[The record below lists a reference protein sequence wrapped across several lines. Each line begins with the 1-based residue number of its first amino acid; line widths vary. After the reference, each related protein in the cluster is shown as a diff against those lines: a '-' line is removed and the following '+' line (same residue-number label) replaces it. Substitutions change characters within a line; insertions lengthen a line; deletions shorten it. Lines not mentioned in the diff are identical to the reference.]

1 MKINKL
7 TASFGKLENESL
19 SFHPGLN
26 VIYAPNES
34 GKSTWCA
41 FIRAMLYGIDS
52 SERVRAG
59 YLPDKL
65 RYAPWSGAPMEG
77 SMDLTTGRADITIS
91 RTTRAKSAPMREFS
105 ACYTGSSVPVD
116 GMTGAKVLHRNC
128 CVDGVTGANAGEMLT
143 GVSRDVF
150 CRSAF
155 IAQGS
160 VAVTGS
166 PELEKRISSIVSTGE
181 EQTSYSEADERLRA
195 WQRKRRFNRRGY
207 LPELEAKMDDT
218 QRMLNSMDESA
229 AEIAALEDRLA
240 ESGARCAAL
249 ESAVTESRKLQRR
262 ESLDKLSRGRAELK
276 AAEETHDKALAAL
289 SDAKD
294 ALRAGPFGA
303 VSADEAEASAA
314 DDLAALDELKARGRR
329 RVSPLLAI
337 MFFVL
342 AVAGAALYTHFQ
354 SVAYICLAAAFCIA
368 AVVLFMRYS
377 KARRAALDARA
388 ERRKILDG
396 YGVRS
401 ASDIRA
407 ALDGHRALCRAVD
420 TAERQELDTRRAYD
434 EARDRQAML
443 EEAALGELDFS
454 GGSSEAAR
462 LSRELAAERQNAER
476 ISSKIS
482 ALNGRLAA
490 VGDPLVLTSDLRTME
505 DEYNGLCEEYDAISL
520 AVDTLRAADSEL
532 QSRFSPQLGKL
543 AAQYMS
549 FMTGGRY
556 SDVLINRDFSASAKT
571 QDDAVARDS
580 EYLSAGTLD
589 LMYLAVRLAV
599 CELAMPA
606 GETGPLIIDDALVN
620 LDEERLRQAM
630 ALLRELARSRQII
643 LFTCRDVNVK

>member
-105 ACYTGSSVPVD
+105 ACYTGSSVP
-116 GMTGAKVLHRNC
+116 
-128 CVDGVTGANAGEMLT
+128 VDGVTGANAGEMLT

-262 ESLDKLSRGRAELK
+262 ESLEKLSRGRAELK

-303 VSADEAEASAA
+303 VSADEAEANAA

-606 GETGPLIIDDALVN
+606 GETCPLIIDDALVN

>member
-19 SFHPGLN
+19 NFHPGLN

-105 ACYTGSSVPVD
+105 ACYTGSSVP
-116 GMTGAKVLHRNC
+116 
-128 CVDGVTGANAGEMLT
+128 VDGVTGANAGEMLT

-303 VSADEAEASAA
+303 VSADEAEANAA

-337 MFFVL
+337 IFFVL

-476 ISSKIS
+476 ISSQIA

-606 GETGPLIIDDALVN
+606 GETCPLIIDDALVN

>member
-105 ACYTGSSVPVD
+105 ACYTGSSVP
-116 GMTGAKVLHRNC
+116 
-128 CVDGVTGANAGEMLT
+128 VDGVTGANAGEMLT

-240 ESGARCAAL
+240 ESGARCVAL

-276 AAEETHDKALAAL
+276 TAEETHDKALAAL

-294 ALRAGPFGA
+294 ALRAGPFGV
-303 VSADEAEASAA
+303 VSADEAEANAA

-337 MFFVL
+337 IFFVL

-354 SVAYICLAAAFCIA
+354 SVAYICFAAAFCIA

-377 KARRAALDARA
+377 KARRAAMDARA

-606 GETGPLIIDDALVN
+606 GETCPLIIDDALVN

-643 LFTCRDVNVK
+643 LFTCRNVNVK

>member
-105 ACYTGSSVPVD
+105 ACYTGSSVP
-116 GMTGAKVLHRNC
+116 
-128 CVDGVTGANAGEMLT
+128 VDGVTGANAGEMLT

-262 ESLDKLSRGRAELK
+262 ESLEKLSRGRAELK

-401 ASDIRA
+401 ASDIHA
-407 ALDGHRALCRAVD
+407 ALDGHRALCCAVD

-505 DEYNGLCEEYDAISL
+505 DEYNSLCEEYDAISL

-606 GETGPLIIDDALVN
+606 GETCPLIIDDALVN

>member
-52 SERVRAG
+52 SERARAG

-116 GMTGAKVLHRNC
+116 G
-128 CVDGVTGANAGEMLT
+128 VTGANAGEMLT
-143 GVSRDVF
+143 GVSCDVF

-262 ESLDKLSRGRAELK
+262 ESLDKLSRGRVELK

-303 VSADEAEASAA
+303 VSADEAEANAA

-520 AVDTLRAADSEL
+520 AVDALRAADSEL

-606 GETGPLIIDDALVN
+606 GETCPLIIDDALVN

>member
-105 ACYTGSSVPVD
+105 ACYTGSSVP
-116 GMTGAKVLHRNC
+116 
-128 CVDGVTGANAGEMLT
+128 VDGVTGANAGEMLT

-303 VSADEAEASAA
+303 VSADEAEANAA

-337 MFFVL
+337 IFFVL

-462 LSRELAAERQNAER
+462 LSRELAAERQNAEL

-505 DEYNGLCEEYDAISL
+505 DEYNSLCEEYDAISL

-606 GETGPLIIDDALVN
+606 GETCPLIIDDALVN
-620 LDEERLRQAM
+620 LDEERLRQVM

>member
-105 ACYTGSSVPVD
+105 ACYTGSSVP
-116 GMTGAKVLHRNC
+116 
-128 CVDGVTGANAGEMLT
+128 VDGVTGANAGEMLT

-262 ESLDKLSRGRAELK
+262 ESLEKLSRGRAELK

-303 VSADEAEASAA
+303 VSADEAEANAA
-314 DDLAALDELKARGRR
+314 DDLTALDELKARGRR

-454 GGSSEAAR
+454 GGSSEPAR

-520 AVDTLRAADSEL
+520 AVDTLRTADSEL

-606 GETGPLIIDDALVN
+606 GETCPLIIDDALVN

>member
-105 ACYTGSSVPVD
+105 ACYTGSSVP
-116 GMTGAKVLHRNC
+116 
-128 CVDGVTGANAGEMLT
+128 VDGVTGANAGEMLT

-262 ESLDKLSRGRAELK
+262 ESLEKLSRGRVELK
-276 AAEETHDKALAAL
+276 TAEETHDKALAAL

-407 ALDGHRALCRAVD
+407 ALDGHRALCCAVD

-476 ISSKIS
+476 ISSQIA

-505 DEYNGLCEEYDAISL
+505 DEYNSLCEEYDAISL

-606 GETGPLIIDDALVN
+606 GETCPLIIDDALVN

>member
-116 GMTGAKVLHRNC
+116 G
-128 CVDGVTGANAGEMLT
+128 VTGANAGEMLT

-218 QRMLNSMDESA
+218 QRRLDDMGGSIGDVES
-229 AEIAALEDRLA
+229 LEKQL
-240 ESGARCAAL
+240 EETKARCTQL
-249 ESAVTESRKLQRR
+249 EQE
-262 ESLDKLSRGRAELK
+262 EK
-276 AAEETHDKALAAL
+276 AA
-289 SDAKD
+289 
-294 ALRAGPFGA
+294 
-303 VSADEAEASAA
+303 
-314 DDLAALDELKARGRR
+314 
-329 RVSPLLAI
+329 
-337 MFFVL
+337 
-342 AVAGAALYTHFQ
+342 
-354 SVAYICLAAAFCIA
+354 
-368 AVVLFMRYS
+368 
-377 KARRAALDARA
+377 
-388 ERRKILDG
+388 
-396 YGVRS
+396 
-401 ASDIRA
+401 
-407 ALDGHRALCRAVD
+407 
-420 TAERQELDTRRAYD
+420 
-434 EARDRQAML
+434 
-443 EEAALGELDFS
+443 
-454 GGSSEAAR
+454 
-462 LSRELAAERQNAER
+462 
-476 ISSKIS
+476 
-482 ALNGRLAA
+482 
-490 VGDPLVLTSDLRTME
+490 
-505 DEYNGLCEEYDAISL
+505 
-520 AVDTLRAADSEL
+520 
-532 QSRFSPQLGKL
+532 
-543 AAQYMS
+543 
-549 FMTGGRY
+549 
-556 SDVLINRDFSASAKT
+556 
-571 QDDAVARDS
+571 
-580 EYLSAGTLD
+580 
-589 LMYLAVRLAV
+589 
-599 CELAMPA
+599 
-606 GETGPLIIDDALVN
+606 
-620 LDEERLRQAM
+620 
-630 ALLRELARSRQII
+630 
-643 LFTCRDVNVK
+643 

>member
-105 ACYTGSSVPVD
+105 ACYTGSSVP
-116 GMTGAKVLHRNC
+116 
-128 CVDGVTGANAGEMLT
+128 VDGVTGANAGEMLT

-303 VSADEAEASAA
+303 VSADEAEANAA

-407 ALDGHRALCRAVD
+407 ALDGHRALCCAVD

-606 GETGPLIIDDALVN
+606 GETCPLIIDDALVN

>member
-105 ACYTGSSVPVD
+105 ACYTGSSVP
-116 GMTGAKVLHRNC
+116 
-128 CVDGVTGANAGEMLT
+128 VDGVTGANAGEMLT

-262 ESLDKLSRGRAELK
+262 ESLEKLSLGRAELK

-303 VSADEAEASAA
+303 VSADEAEANAA

-337 MFFVL
+337 IFFVL

-388 ERRKILDG
+388 ERRKILDV

-407 ALDGHRALCRAVD
+407 ALDGHRALCCAVD

-606 GETGPLIIDDALVN
+606 GETCPLIIDDALVN

>member
-105 ACYTGSSVPVD
+105 ACYTGSSVP
-116 GMTGAKVLHRNC
+116 
-128 CVDGVTGANAGEMLT
+128 VDGVTGANAGEMLT

-262 ESLDKLSRGRAELK
+262 ESLEKLSRGRAELK

-303 VSADEAEASAA
+303 VSADEAEANAA

-337 MFFVL
+337 IFFVL

-476 ISSKIS
+476 ISSQIA

-606 GETGPLIIDDALVN
+606 GETCPLIIDDALVN

>member
-105 ACYTGSSVPVD
+105 ACYTGSSVP
-116 GMTGAKVLHRNC
+116 
-128 CVDGVTGANAGEMLT
+128 VDGVTGANAGEMLT

-249 ESAVTESRKLQRR
+249 ESAVTESRKFQRR

-303 VSADEAEASAA
+303 VSADEAEANAA

-337 MFFVL
+337 IFFVL

-407 ALDGHRALCRAVD
+407 ALDGHRALCCAVD

-476 ISSKIS
+476 ISSQIA

-505 DEYNGLCEEYDAISL
+505 DEYNSLCEEYDAISL

-606 GETGPLIIDDALVN
+606 GETCPLIIDDALVN

>member
-105 ACYTGSSVPVD
+105 ACYTGSSVP
-116 GMTGAKVLHRNC
+116 
-128 CVDGVTGANAGEMLT
+128 VDGVTGANAGEMLT

-303 VSADEAEASAA
+303 VSADEAEANAA

-337 MFFVL
+337 IFFVL

-407 ALDGHRALCRAVD
+407 ALDGHRALCCAVD

-606 GETGPLIIDDALVN
+606 GETCPLIIDDALVN

>member
-105 ACYTGSSVPVD
+105 ACYTGSSVP
-116 GMTGAKVLHRNC
+116 
-128 CVDGVTGANAGEMLT
+128 VDGVTGANAGEMLT

-249 ESAVTESRKLQRR
+249 ESAVTESRKFQRR

-303 VSADEAEASAA
+303 VSADEAEANAA

-337 MFFVL
+337 IFFVL

-476 ISSKIS
+476 ISSQIA

-606 GETGPLIIDDALVN
+606 GETCPLIIDDALVN

>member
-116 GMTGAKVLHRNC
+116 G
-128 CVDGVTGANAGEMLT
+128 VTGANAGEMLT

-181 EQTSYSEADERLRA
+181 EQTSYSEADERLRS

-218 QRMLNSMDESA
+218 QRMLSSMDESA

-240 ESGARCAAL
+240 ESSARCAAL

-314 DDLAALDELKARGRR
+314 DDLAVLDELKARARR
-329 RVSPLLAI
+329 RASPLLAI
-337 MFFVL
+337 IFFVL

-434 EARDRQAML
+434 EARERQGML

-462 LSRELAAERQNAER
+462 LSRELAAERQNAES
-476 ISSKIS
+476 ISSQIA

-556 SDVLINRDFSASAKT
+556 SDVLINRDFSASAKA
-571 QDDAVARDS
+571 QGDAVARDS

-606 GETGPLIIDDALVN
+606 GETCPLIIDDALVN

-643 LFTCRDVNVK
+643 LFTCRDVGTKQD

>member
-105 ACYTGSSVPVD
+105 ACYTGSSVP
-116 GMTGAKVLHRNC
+116 
-128 CVDGVTGANAGEMLT
+128 VDGVTGANAGEMLT

-303 VSADEAEASAA
+303 VSADEAEANAA

-407 ALDGHRALCRAVD
+407 ALDGHRALCCAVD

-580 EYLSAGTLD
+580 EYLRAGTLD

-606 GETGPLIIDDALVN
+606 GETCPLIIDDALVN

>member
-1 MKINKL
+1 
-7 TASFGKLENESL
+7 
-19 SFHPGLN
+19 
-26 VIYAPNES
+26 
-34 GKSTWCA
+34 
-41 FIRAMLYGIDS
+41 MLYGIDS

-105 ACYTGSSVPVD
+105 ACYTGSSVP
-116 GMTGAKVLHRNC
+116 
-128 CVDGVTGANAGEMLT
+128 VDGVTGANAGEMLT

-337 MFFVL
+337 IFFVL

-462 LSRELAAERQNAER
+462 LSRELAAERQNAEL

-505 DEYNGLCEEYDAISL
+505 DEYNSLCEEYDAISL

-606 GETGPLIIDDALVN
+606 GETCPLIIDDALVN

>member
-105 ACYTGSSVPVD
+105 ACYTGSSVP
-116 GMTGAKVLHRNC
+116 
-128 CVDGVTGANAGEMLT
+128 VDGVTGANAGEMLT

-262 ESLDKLSRGRAELK
+262 ESLEKLSRSRAELK

-303 VSADEAEASAA
+303 VSADEAEANAA

-476 ISSKIS
+476 ISSQIA

-606 GETGPLIIDDALVN
+606 GETCPLIIDDALVN

>member
-116 GMTGAKVLHRNC
+116 G
-128 CVDGVTGANAGEMLT
+128 VTGANAGEMLT

-229 AEIAALEDRLA
+229 AEIAALENRLA

-354 SVAYICLAAAFCIA
+354 SVAYICFAAASCIA

-476 ISSKIS
+476 ISSQIA

-606 GETGPLIIDDALVN
+606 GETCPLIIDDALVN

>member
-116 GMTGAKVLHRNC
+116 G
-128 CVDGVTGANAGEMLT
+128 VTGANAGEMLT
-143 GVSRDVF
+143 GVSRDVV

-262 ESLDKLSRGRAELK
+262 ESLEKLSRGRAELK
-276 AAEETHDKALAAL
+276 AAEETHDKTLAAL

-303 VSADEAEASAA
+303 VSADEAEANAA

-337 MFFVL
+337 IFFVL

-476 ISSKIS
+476 ISSQIA

-606 GETGPLIIDDALVN
+606 GETCPLIIDDALVN

-643 LFTCRDVNVK
+643 LFTCRDVGTKKD

>member
-105 ACYTGSSVPVD
+105 ACYTGSSVP
-116 GMTGAKVLHRNC
+116 
-128 CVDGVTGANAGEMLT
+128 VDGVTGANAGEMLT

-337 MFFVL
+337 IFFVL

-388 ERRKILDG
+388 ARRKILDG

-407 ALDGHRALCRAVD
+407 ALDGHRALCCAVD

-462 LSRELAAERQNAER
+462 LSRELAAERQNAEL

-606 GETGPLIIDDALVN
+606 GETCPLIIDDALVN

>member
-7 TASFGKLENESL
+7 TASFGKLENETL
-19 SFHPGLN
+19 TFHGGLN

-41 FIRAMLYGIDS
+41 FIRAMLYGVDS
-52 SERVRAG
+52 SQRPRAG
-59 YLPDKL
+59 ALPDKVK
-65 RYAPWSGAPMEG
+65 YAPWSGAPMEG
-77 SMDLTTGRADITIS
+77 TMDLTAEGCDITLT
-91 RTTRAKSAPMREFS
+91 RTTKTKNAPMRDFS
-105 ACYTGSSVPVD
+105 AVYSGTGIPVENI
-116 GMTGAKVLHRNC
+116 TAQNV
-128 CVDGVTGANAGEMLT
+128 GEMLT
-143 GVSRDVF
+143 GVSKDVF
-150 CRSAF
+150 RRSAF
-155 IAQGS
+155 VEQGT
-160 VAVTGS
+160 VAVTGT
-166 PELEKRISSIVSTGE
+166 PELEKRINSIVSTGE

-276 AAEETHDKALAAL
+276 AAEETHDTALAAL

-303 VSADEAEASAA
+303 VSADEAEANAA

-337 MFFVL
+337 IFFVL

-476 ISSKIS
+476 ISSQIA

-589 LMYLAVRLAV
+589 LMYIAVRLAV

-606 GETGPLIIDDALVN
+606 GETCPLIIDDALVN

>member
-116 GMTGAKVLHRNC
+116 G
-128 CVDGVTGANAGEMLT
+128 VTGANAGEMLT

-195 WQRKRRFNRRGY
+195 WQRKRRFNRRVY
-207 LPELEAKMDDT
+207 LPELEANMDDT

-294 ALRAGPFGA
+294 ALRAGSFGA
-303 VSADEAEASAA
+303 VSADEAEANAA

-476 ISSKIS
+476 ISSQIA

-505 DEYNGLCEEYDAISL
+505 DEYNSLCEEYDAISL

-606 GETGPLIIDDALVN
+606 GETCPLIIDDALVN